1 MGRIIN
7 LVLLTLMIVG
17 AAVTY
22 DMKYKAELAANRVA
36 SLQADIARQK
46 QEIVLLKAEWSMLTQ
61 PARLQAT
68 ITQYADHF
76 QLQPFS
82 PDQIASID
90 EIPMKQAPGTGP
102 SAADKVARIIAAQPP
117 LKIR

>member
-7 LVLLTLMIVG
+7 VILLAAMIVG

-22 DMKYKAELAANRVA
+22 DMKHKAELAANRVA
-36 SLQADIARQK
+36 ELQSDIAKEKNQ
-46 QEIVLLKAEWSMLTQ
+46 IVLLQAEWSLLTQ

-68 ITQYADHF
+68 IEKYADHF

-82 PDQIASID
+82 PDQVATID
-90 EIPMKQAPGTGP
+90 EIPLKPVPIDAQTAERL
-102 SAADKVARIIAAQPP
+102 ARIASQPP
-117 LKIR
+117 VAIR

>member
-7 LVLLTLMIVG
+7 LILLAAMIVG

-22 DMKYKAELAANRVA
+22 DMKHKAELAAERVA
-36 SLQADIARQK
+36 TLQHKIAK
-46 QEIVLLKAEWSMLTQ
+46 EKSEIVLLKAEWSMLTQ

-68 ITQYADHF
+68 IEKYADHF

-82 PDQIASID
+82 PDQIATID
-90 EIPMKQAPGTGP
+90 EIPLKPVVP
-102 SAADKVARIIAAQPP
+102 DDKTAERLARIAAEAPMR
-117 LKIR
+117 IR

>member
-7 LVLLTLMIVG
+7 LILLAAMIVG

-22 DMKYKAELAANRVA
+22 DMKHKAELAADRVA
-36 SLQADIARQK
+36 TLQSAIAK
-46 QEIVLLKAEWSMLTQ
+46 EKNEIVLLKAEWSVLTQ

-68 ITQYADHF
+68 VEQYADHF

-82 PDQIASID
+82 PDQIATID
-90 EIPMKQAPGTGP
+90 EIPLKPVTAN
-102 SAADKVARIIAAQPP
+102 DKASEKLARIAAETPMQT
-117 LKIR
+117 R

>member
-7 LVLLTLMIVG
+7 LVLLAAMAVG
-17 AAVTY
+17 AAITY
-22 DMKYKAELAANRVA
+22 DMKHKAELAAARVA
-36 SLQADIARQK
+36 SLQADITRQK

-90 EIPMKQAPGTGP
+90 EIPMKEAPNTAP
-102 SAADKVARIIAAQPP
+102 AAADKVARVSAQPP